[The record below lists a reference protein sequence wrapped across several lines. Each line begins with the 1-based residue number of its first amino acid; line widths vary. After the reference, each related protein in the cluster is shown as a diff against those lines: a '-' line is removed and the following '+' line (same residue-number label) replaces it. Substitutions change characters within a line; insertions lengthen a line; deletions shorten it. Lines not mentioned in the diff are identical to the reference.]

1 MVYLSPYGPCIAGCG
16 EARADVTVAGVLLA
30 SATGWWTVSL
40 ISLCTLP
47 LREL

>member
-1 MVYLSPYGPCIAGCG
+1 MGPVLLDEAFITGK
-16 EARADVTVAGVLLA
+16 ARADVTVAGVLLA
-30 SATGWWTVSL
+30 STTGWWTGSL